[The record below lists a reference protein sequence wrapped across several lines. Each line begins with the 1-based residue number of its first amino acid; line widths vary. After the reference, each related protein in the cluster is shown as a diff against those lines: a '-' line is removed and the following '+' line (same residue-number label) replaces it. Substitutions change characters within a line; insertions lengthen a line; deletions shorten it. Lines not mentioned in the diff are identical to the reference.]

1 VNLVEPDLPDEADES
16 PDGNADRRDDQ
27 DDGGQANR
35 PGNADAEPRNREEYY
50 ADLRTAVS
58 AEESTTVQRITA
70 EEKAAAK
77 KWDKQTEES
86 RWIWSEYQR
95 KWPQEDR
102 LPVDRSDD
110 DPEVDAQVDAACD
123 RIAALERHKISP
135 AMRAIEGQDPDRR
148 LVGFEDRV
156 KGRDRIKEKACA
168 ITESL
173 DRTTEQAVFLI
184 PDTLRYTFQY
194 QEARYTQGVWMDIGR
209 LNDQG
214 FVLQKLR
221 NYWSDDK
228 YNGINSQWIEPDSG
242 QRFDVQFHTNISFEA
257 KQLTH
262 LAYERLRTPQP
273 NKPDKFEQMVLEA
286 FEKKVTADVPV
297 PPGAADIPDYP

>member
-1 VNLVEPDLPDEADES
+1 
-16 PDGNADRRDDQ
+16 
-27 DDGGQANR
+27 
-35 PGNADAEPRNREEYY
+35 
-50 ADLRTAVS
+50 
-58 AEESTTVQRITA
+58 
-70 EEKAAAK
+70 
-77 KWDKQTEES
+77 
-86 RWIWSEYQR
+86 
-95 KWPQEDR
+95 
-102 LPVDRSDD
+102 
-110 DPEVDAQVDAACD
+110 
-123 RIAALERHKISP
+123 
-135 AMRAIEGQDPDRR
+135 M
-148 LVGFEDRV
+148 

-173 DRTTEQAVFLI
+173 DRTAEQAVFLI

-194 QEARYTQGVWMDIGR
+194 QEARYTQGVWTDIGR

-242 QRFDVQFHTNISFEA
+242 QRFEVQFHTSISFEA

-262 LAYERLRTPQP
+262 LAYERLRTPQS

>member
-1 VNLVEPDLPDEADES
+1 MEADLPDEADES
-16 PDGNADRRDDQ
+16 PDGHADRRDDQ
-27 DDGGQANR
+27 AGGGQALR
-35 PGNADAEPRNREEYY
+35 PGSAEAETRNRHEYY
-50 ADLRTAVS
+50 ADLRVAVS
-58 AEESTTVQRITA
+58 KEESVTARRTAAEEQNASDKWS
-70 EEKAAAK
+70 EKV
-77 KWDKQTEES
+77 TES
-86 RWIWSEYQR
+86 SWMWSEYQR
-95 KWPQEDR
+95 RWPPEDR
-102 LPVDRSDD
+102 PPVDRSDD
-110 DPEVDAQVDAACD
+110 DPEVDAQVDAACN
-123 RIAALERHKISP
+123 RIAELERHKIST
-135 AMRAIEGQDPDRR
+135 AMRAIEGQDPDHR

-173 DRTTEQAVFLI
+173 DRTAEQAVFLI

-194 QEARYTQGVWMDIGR
+194 QEARYTQGVWTDIGR

-242 QRFDVQFHTNISFEA
+242 QRFEVQFHTSISFEA

-262 LAYERLRTPQP
+262 LAYERLRTPQS